1 MNPYRPDPWN
11 NEMDD
16 KYVGWAHGFAGPAA
30 RIFRSNA
37 YAQGFNEGKKKRI
50 ECVFVCAK
58 CGYGPSARAQK
69 GTTMSEPST
78 GAQKA
83 ACEFCRFHLP
93 TDCPEAR
100 RDLAEIIERHT
111 HAAELEAALI
121 NLLNAPGVPLVRRRV
136 SDLLYCIATEGE

>member
-37 YAQGFNEGKKKRI
+37 YEQGFNEGKKKRI

-58 CGYGPSARAQK
+58 CGYGPVEHGLPEHVAYQCVY
-69 GTTMSEPST
+69 EP
-78 GAQKA
+78 Q
-83 ACEFCRFHLP
+83 
-93 TDCPEAR
+93 EATR
-100 RDLAEIIERHT
+100 
-111 HAAELEAALI
+111 
-121 NLLNAPGVPLVRRRV
+121 
-136 SDLLYCIATEGE
+136 